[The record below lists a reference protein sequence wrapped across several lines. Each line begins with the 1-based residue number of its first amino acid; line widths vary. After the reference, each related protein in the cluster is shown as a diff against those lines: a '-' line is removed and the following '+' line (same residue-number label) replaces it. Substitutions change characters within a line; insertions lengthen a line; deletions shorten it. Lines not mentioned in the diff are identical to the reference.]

1 MAPAER
7 PAWQRFYT
15 LTTGAPFFLRWSFQ
29 TTSCESCHARAAV
42 ETRILSPAWRRSLSL
57 CLNCGRTTVETA
69 SHATDATP
77 TRLTGTRWTPPD
89 PGVKTLRETVIET
102 YRRWAAFQEWKQR
115 KTDEG

>member
-1 MAPAER
+1 M
-7 PAWQRFYT
+7 
-15 LTTGAPFFLRWSFQ
+15 
-29 TTSCESCHARAAV
+29 
-42 ETRILSPAWRRSLSL
+42 
-57 CLNCGRTTVETA
+57 ETA

-77 TRLTGTRWTPPD
+77 TRLTGTQWTPPD